1 MITDL
6 QNAACQKCGLCK
18 TRNHVVNGKGS
29 PQARIFLI
37 GEWPGSPEDKTGS
50 LTRGPIW
57 NETSRILQAAGIPT
71 SDVFMSNVIRCIPKD
86 HKQDKIRDPK
96 KDEMDAC
103 APYLDQEIKDI
114 NPTVIV
120 PMGTYAIQR
129 IFGKKTAISS
139 VRGQEIW
146 SEKYNCKI
154 MPVYHPMMLRRRPE
168 YEGFTVEDFRRISV
182 SSQYRELTPQKLGK
196 YVTAENDMLLDKI
209 LTKLG
214 SVPAFAYD
222 IETNSLDFVGG
233 KVLCISFSWQEY
245 TGVTIPLL
253 KYNGRPE
260 KELIDVERKIT
271 KKINGVKVVVGTKT
285 IQKETIKII
294 DEYTPYWGEKQA
306 DVVNRLRTIL
316 ANDALKIAHNGK
328 FDNKFLL
335 SDLNIVVNNFMFDTM
350 LAHYLLDENA
360 EGMHGLKDCAWNFT
374 TMGGYETPLEEWFK
388 EKKIPSTKR
397 NYAHVPPEM
406 LYKYAAMDS
415 DCCFRLYTKFEP
427 RIKAENL
434 HILMKRLIMPL
445 SQSLMEA
452 ELRGVH
458 LDFNYAKNA
467 ELVLTAAVD
476 KKEQELIAQVGKYN
490 FDSPPQLVELL
501 FKKLNLPSIKK
512 TDKGSDSSDEEVL
525 KKLAEMKVS
534 PVPQMILDYRHLSHV
549 LSNYVIGLQKRAD
562 ANGDVHSSFLIHG
575 TVTGRLSSTDP
586 NLQNIIKEEVEG
598 ILIKMMF
605 MARPGYVWIEADYGQ
620 AEFRHWAN
628 YSQDQVMIQDIMAAD
643 NKTGPDIHKK
653 TASEGWGI
661 PLEQVTK
668 KLRDQAKTIVF
679 GIMYG
684 RGAQAVAEEIGIT
697 EQQAQKIIDTFF
709 GRYPVAK
716 AWLDRTIVQTR
727 INRKNTSVFGRIRR
741 LPGIN
746 SPIDY
751 VRQENERLAVNSPI
765 QSAASDMN
773 CNAANRIRKAF
784 QEHTI
789 DGHMLILVHDAI
801 YCEVAEKDF
810 QRGINIMREAMEKP
824 IAGVNVPM
832 RAEFKVG
839 SHWGNAKE
847 YHFEQK
853 EIKEEVKSGSI

>member
-6 QNAACQKCGLCK
+6 QNAACQLCGLCK
-18 TRNHVVNGKGS
+18 TRNNVINGKGS
-29 PQARIFLI
+29 PQAKIFLI
-37 GEWPGSPEDKTGS
+37 GEWPGSPEDKSGN
-50 LTRGPIW
+50 LLRGPIW

-71 SDVFMSNVIRCIPKD
+71 SDVFMSNVIRCVPKD
-86 HKQDKIRDPK
+86 HKQEKVRDPK
-96 KDEMDAC
+96 KEEMDAC

-120 PMGTYAIQR
+120 PMGTWAIHR
-129 IFGKKTAISS
+129 IFGKKTSISS

-168 YEGFTVEDFRRISV
+168 YEGFTVEDFRRIRT
-182 SSQYRELTPQKLGK
+182 SSQYREMTPQKLGR
-196 YVTAENDMLLDKI
+196 YVTADNEMLLDKI
-209 LTKLG
+209 FTKLS
-214 SVPAFAYD
+214 SVPAFSYD
-222 IETNSLDFVGG
+222 IETNSLEFVNG

-245 TGVTIPLL
+245 TGVTIPLI

-260 KELIDVERKIT
+260 TETYSVERKIT
-271 KKINGVKVVVGTKT
+271 KKINGVKTVVGTKS
-285 IQKETIKII
+285 IQKERVKIV
-294 DEYTPYWGEKQA
+294 DEYTPYWGDKQA
-306 DVVNRLRTIL
+306 DVIKRLKGIL
-316 ANDALKIAHNGK
+316 NNEALKIAHNGK

-335 SDLNIVVNNFMFDTM
+335 TDLSIVTNNFSFDTM
-350 LAHYLLDENA
+350 LAHFLLDENA

-374 TMGGYETPLEEWFK
+374 DMGGYEEPLEKWFAENAK
-388 EKKIPSTKR
+388 GAREKR

-406 LYKYAAMDS
+406 LYKYAAMDA
-415 DCCFRLYTKFEP
+415 DCTFRLFKKFEP
-427 RIKAENL
+427 RIREENL
-434 HILMKRLIMPL
+434 HLIMKKLIMPL

-458 LDFNYAKNA
+458 LDFEYAKNA
-467 ELVLTAAVD
+467 EQVLTAAVD
-476 KKEQELIAQVGKYN
+476 KKEQELIAKVGKYN
-490 FDSPPQLVELL
+490 FDSPQQLVELL

-534 PVPQMILDYRHLSHV
+534 DVPQMILDYRHLSHV

-562 ANGDVHSSFLIHG
+562 TNGDVHSSFLIHG

-605 MARPGYVWIEADYGQ
+605 MARPGYRWIEADYGQ

-628 YSQDQVMIQDIMAAD
+628 YSQDAIMIADILAAD
-643 NKTGPDIHKK
+643 NGTGPDIHKK
-653 TASEGWGI
+653 TASQGWGI
-661 PLEQVTK
+661 PLDQVTK

-716 AWLDRTIVQTR
+716 AWLDRTIAITR
-727 INRKNTSVFGRIRR
+727 RDRKIASVFGRIRR

-773 CNAANRIRKAF
+773 CNAANRIRKVF
-784 QEHTI
+784 QENNI
-789 DGHMLILVHDAI
+789 DGHLLILVHDAI

-810 QRGINIMREAMEKP
+810 DRGILMMREAMEKP
-824 IAGVNVPM
+824 ISGVNVPM

-839 SHWGNAKE
+839 SHWGNAEK
-847 YHFEQK
+847 YDFNKK
-853 EIKEEVKSGSI
+853 EIKEEVKSAS